1 MNSITVTELKT
12 LKDTNAEFQLIDVR
26 EPNEYDFCNLDGELI
41 PMATVMEQAEKIRK
55 DIPVVVM
62 CRSGKR
68 SANAIFALESHFGY
82 TNLSNLEGGILAWA
96 DEVDPSVPKY

>member
-1 MNSITVTELKT
+1 MKSITVTELKT

-26 EPNEYDFCNLDGELI
+26 EPHEYDLCHLEGELI
-41 PMATVMEQAEKIRK
+41 PLASVPAQADKIRK

-68 SANAIFALESHFGY
+68 SATAIHALEAQGF

-96 DEVDPSVPKY
+96 DEIDPSVPKY

>member
-1 MNSITVTELKT
+1 MNSITVTELKN
-12 LKDTNAEFQLIDVR
+12 LKDTDAEFQLIDVR
-26 EPNEYDFCNLDGELI
+26 EPHEYELCHLEGELI
-41 PMATVMEQAEKIRK
+41 PMASVMEQAEKIRK

-82 TNLSNLEGGILAWA
+82 TTLSNLEGGILAWA
-96 DEVDPSVPKY
+96 DEIDQSVPKY

>member
-1 MNSITVTELKT
+1 MNSITVTELKN

-26 EPNEYDFCNLDGELI
+26 EPHEFELCHLDGELI
-41 PMATVMEQAEKIRK
+41 PMASVMEQAEKIRK

-68 SANAIFALESHFGY
+68 SASAIFALESHFGY

-96 DEVDPSVPKY
+96 DEIDPSVPKY